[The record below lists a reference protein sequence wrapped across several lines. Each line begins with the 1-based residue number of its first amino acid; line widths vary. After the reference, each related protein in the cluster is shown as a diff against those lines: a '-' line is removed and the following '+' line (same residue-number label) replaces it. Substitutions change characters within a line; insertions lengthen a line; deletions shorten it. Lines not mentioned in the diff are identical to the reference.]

1 MVKSNIDDK
10 NHAGRL
16 IHMLSHHGGNRITR
30 NNAQH
35 DKDQQHHA
43 YQNRDGDQNPFQ
55 YFS

>member
-1 MVKSNIDDK
+1 
-10 NHAGRL
+10 
-16 IHMLSHHGGNRITR
+16 MLSHHGGNRITR